1 MLGLAADEV
10 VTQVEPPALAHHLTL
25 DLDLYDHRVRHVEVL
40 PVEDLPMPGHYRHFE
55 LLDQHGETV
64 TLSSLVEA
72 GPVVLFF
79 YPKAMTP
86 G

>member
-1 MLGLAADEV
+1 MQIGDV
-10 VTQVEPPALAHHLTL
+10 
-25 DLDLYDHRVRHVEVL
+25 
-40 PVEDLPMPGHYRHFE
+40 VEDFSAV
-55 LLDQHGETV
+55 DQHGRTV
-64 TLSSLVEA
+64 TLSGLVAE